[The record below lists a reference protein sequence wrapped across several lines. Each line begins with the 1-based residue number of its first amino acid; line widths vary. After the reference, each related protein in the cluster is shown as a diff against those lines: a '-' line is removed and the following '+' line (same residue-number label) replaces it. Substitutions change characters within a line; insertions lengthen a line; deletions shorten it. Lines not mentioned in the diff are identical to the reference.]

1 MRWKILLIMAGIGLL
16 LGVPGI
22 AEATLP
28 PVGNP
33 PAPAGNLSPP
43 AALIGMAITFLCFIL
58 VVAVNLIPSK
68 RKDVK

>member
-1 MRWKILLIMAGIGLL
+1 MTCKILWAVATLGIL
-16 LGVPGI
+16 LGLTGF
-22 AEATLP
+22 AEASMP
-28 PVGNP
+28 PVGSP

-43 AALIGMAITFLCFIL
+43 QSLIGMGLAFLSFIL